1 MRVNKGDLT
10 GKESQTIQIRVMRRK
25 GTHLLSKRLLA
36 LTISI
41 LGVSGAACGGSV
53 KQTPQALSVGADD
66 TTLGAGDVFE
76 VSVYGEKE
84 LSGKYKIA
92 KDGSIDFPLIGRI
105 IVVGKESTQIADDIS
120 KRLREGQIL
129 REPQVSV
136 FVSEYTSKRVSVVGA
151 VSKPGTFPMSRGLTV
166 VQAISLAGG
175 FTSLASRN
183 DTLVTRRDNQK
194 TERFRVPV
202 ERVTEGQ
209 ADDFALQAGDI
220 IYVPER
226 LF

>member
-1 MRVNKGDLT
+1 M
-10 GKESQTIQIRVMRRK
+10 QTIQIRGM
-25 GTHLLSKRLLA
+25 
-36 LTISI
+36 TISMSYAVVRQWCKTAFLI
-41 LGVSGAACGGSV
+41 GCFLCFGCGATA
-53 KQTPQALSVGADD
+53 KQTPQALSVGEDD
-66 TTLGAGDVFE
+66 TTLGPGDVFE

-84 LSGKYKIA
+84 LSGKYKVA
-92 KDGSIDFPLIGRI
+92 KDGSIDFPLIGR
-105 IVVGKESTQIADDIS
+105 VVVAGKEPTAVSDDIS
-120 KRLREGQIL
+120 KQLREGQIL
-129 REPQVSV
+129 RNPQVSV
-136 FVSEYTSKRVSVVGA
+136 FVTEYASKRVSVVGA
-151 VSKPGTFPMSRGLTV
+151 VSKPGTFPMSSGLTV

-202 ERVTEGQ
+202 ERVTEGR

>member
-1 MRVNKGDLT
+1 MYYQVDSA
-10 GKESQTIQIRVMRRK
+10 GKAIQTIQIRDMMISMARMILRQWLTAV
-25 GTHLLSKRLLA
+25 LLVGCFLCLGCGS
-36 LTISI
+36 TI
-41 LGVSGAACGGSV
+41 
-53 KQTPQALSVGADD
+53 KQTPQALSVGEDD
-66 TTLGAGDVFE
+66 TTLGPGDVFE

-84 LSGKYKIA
+84 LSGKYKVA
-92 KDGSIDFPLIGRI
+92 KDGTIDYPLVGR
-105 IVVGKESTQIADDIS
+105 VVVAGKEPTEVSDDIS
-120 KRLREGQIL
+120 KQLREGQIL
-129 REPQVSV
+129 RNPQVSV
-136 FVSEYTSKRVSVVGA
+136 FVTEYASKRVSVVGA
-151 VSKPGTFPMSRGLTV
+151 VSKPGTFPMSSGLTV

-183 DTLVTRRDNQK
+183 DTLVTRRDDQK

-202 ERVTEGQ
+202 ERVTEGR